1 MNSYVSVNVCMQAQA
16 FTTSYSDVGLF
27 GVQAVASHFDIG
39 KVSIL
44 FVFVSSLLIML
55 VWLLKKCD
63 IQPSDL
69 VSLVV
74 DRSR

>member
-1 MNSYVSVNVCMQAQA
+1 VNVCLQAQA

-44 FVFVSSLLIML
+44 FVLDDLLLIML
-55 VWLLKKCD
+55 VLLFKKCD

-69 VSLVV
+69 ESLAA
-74 DRSR
+74 DRSG